1 MKIYN
6 YDQNFIFTIESEAYL
21 DPLETQL
28 QQKDIFLMPA
38 QSTIIQPPIYNNEK
52 EFIKF
57 VNNTWQ
63 IIQKPDLNK
72 KVYYNIDDVIFEFE
86 NITLVD
92 QFILDNF
99 QPATE
104 QEITIYLFE
113 KAKQSKFAEIKAKRD
128 EALNKNI
135 TFDNKEYKGTEN
147 ARTLFF
153 ARFNLNIFP
162 LPWRLADDITWVSLD
177 LAKATGLATAFLND
191 SSNAYQ
197 KETAFIIVLNQSTTI
212 DDINNIIVNY

>member
-1 MKIYN
+1 MKIYLQSPEDN
-6 YDQNFIFTIESEAYL
+6 RIIEFQSEDAIGVGFSNWIKL
-21 DPLETQL
+21 TQ
-28 QQKDIFLMPA
+28 A
-38 QSTIIQPPIYNNEK
+38 E
-52 EFIKF
+52 
-57 VNNTWQ
+57 
-63 IIQKPDLNK
+63 
-72 KVYYNIDDVIFEFE
+72 ID
-86 NITLVD
+86 
-92 QFILDNF
+92 
-99 QPATE
+99 
-104 QEITIYLFE
+104 IYLLD

-135 TFDNKEYKGTEN
+135 TFDSKEYKGTEN

-197 KETAFIIVLNQSTTI
+197 KETAFIISLNQSTTI